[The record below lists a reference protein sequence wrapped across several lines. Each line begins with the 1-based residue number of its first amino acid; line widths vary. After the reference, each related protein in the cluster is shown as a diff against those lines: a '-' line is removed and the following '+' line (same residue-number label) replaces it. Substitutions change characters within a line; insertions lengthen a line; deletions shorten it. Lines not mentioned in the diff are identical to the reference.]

1 MQCMHA
7 EYDDVT
13 QARIKK
19 IMQGDDDVGKVAAAV
34 PVIICILAASSVC
47 VCVCVRACVCARA
60 HLSACLF
67 VSSVHLLYRTD
78 ALLPVRM

>member
-1 MQCMHA
+1 VQCMHA
-7 EYDDVT
+7 EYDDVM

-47 VCVCVRACVCARA
+47 VCVCARACVHARA
-60 HLSACLF
+60 SFCLSLCLF
-67 VSSVHLLYRTD
+67 CTSSVPY
-78 ALLPVRM
+78 

>member
-1 MQCMHA
+1 MHA
-7 EYDDVT
+7 EYDDVM

-47 VCVCVRACVCARA
+47 VCVRACVRVRARA
-60 HLSACLF
+60 SFCLSLCLF
-67 VSSVHLLYRTD
+67 CTSSVLY
-78 ALLPVRM
+78 

>member
-1 MQCMHA
+1 MQYMHA

-60 HLSACLF
+60 SFCLSLCLF
-67 VSSVHLLYRTD
+67 CTSSVPY
-78 ALLPVRM
+78 

>member
-1 MQCMHA
+1 MHA
-7 EYDDVT
+7 EYDDVM

-47 VCVCVRACVCARA
+47 VCVCVCVCVYFC
-60 HLSACLF
+60 LSLCLF
-67 VSSVHLLYRTD
+67 CTSSVPY
-78 ALLPVRM
+78 

>member
-1 MQCMHA
+1 MHA

-47 VCVCVRACVCARA
+47 VCLCVF
-60 HLSACLF
+60 LP
-67 VSSVHLLYRTD
+67 VSLPLLYIFCTI
-78 ALLPVRM
+78 LMLYCQ